1 MITLILR
8 ILSRIRSNHN
18 QTNSKKNTQMIH
30 IPIIKALYISKKST
44 YLPYYYYF
52 NRGLTHHRNLMDRYH
67 PGYFG
72 KKGIRVFHLN
82 KNALHCPVINI
93 DKLWSL
99 VSEETRTKY
108 ADNKEGVVPVID
120 VTKAGYFKVLGKG
133 RLPAQPVVVK
143 AKFFS
148 ATAERRIKAIGGA
161 CVLTA

>member
-108 ADNKEGVVPVID
+108 ADNKVKKKINSLLI
-120 VTKAGYFKVLGKG
+120 TQKIMHKTLRKTYFLNMQYSEYA
-133 RLPAQPVVVK
+133 R
-143 AKFFS
+143 
-148 ATAERRIKAIGGA
+148 
-161 CVLTA
+161 